1 MSQAQNNFF
10 LWGAWRGKGRITK
23 PFVTKKWPGT
33 FKKVVFGESCVV
45 GLTET
50 GKVVSWGKDSKT
62 GCLGLGEENGV
73 PVSNSDSPQEVPK
86 LKDVMD
92 IQMGLEHV
100 VVLTSGGEVYVWGSG
115 SKGQLGTG
123 RLDTLYA
130 PLKVEALTNEQIVQI
145 LVLRNSTFALS
156 SNGTVF
162 AWGDNQDNILGLED
176 GKLVEEWPTKLT
188 LLQETRVRK
197 LEVFDGKT
205 IIAHIRG
212 PDSET
217 NFGRYETVPEDGGQ
231 GETEEI
237 DIFKGIDEMREVMTK
252 TQEWWNHLLNIKHGE
267 PCELP
272 EDVDVQAMQMDS
284 KKPSPDD
291 SEVEVE
297 RLHRAERHLDA
308 LVHAARRELRELQ
321 KSHGSRKN
329 SRFILCMFIDEC
341 RLRREKVK
349 RTIAARRLKD
359 AKARCEKISA
369 YSVKDFSSKAEES
382 INRLTED
389 RKKLAEMR
397 DAVQAIVI
405 PSSDVLS
412 EQLQVTLLECLEC
425 KLQLLSTQLQLVK
438 ARNPDVFPQL
448 EHRDPNLMLPALEII
463 KARWDSLKH
472 FSLYALYMEESEKFE
487 QKQGIDDNT
496 HLAYLV
502 KASNAKIDAMLQ
514 IDKEPR
520 LSHDSQVPGL
530 CYDLLRENAELRKMA
545 NTYQLHVL
553 MLYNGR
559 DTDPSIGMTQADS
572 RENGQMSN
580 IPWPRAP
587 DMRGLGS
594 AEISMFVL
602 ARY

>member
-1 MSQAQNNFF
+1 MLKTRDPFLVFRSAHVPSAEQFF
-10 LWGAWRGKGRITK
+10 LVGRMERKREDNKAICHQEMARDIQ
-23 PFVTKKWPGT
+23 
-33 FKKVVFGESCVV
+33 KVVFGESCVV

-321 KSHGSRKN
+321 KATARGR
-329 SRFILCMFIDEC
+329 ILVSF
-341 RLRREKVK
+341 
-349 RTIAARRLKD
+349 
-359 AKARCEKISA
+359 SA
-369 YSVKDFSSKAEES
+369 CSSTNVA
-382 INRLTED
+382 
-389 RKKLAEMR
+389 
-397 DAVQAIVI
+397 
-405 PSSDVLS
+405 
-412 EQLQVTLLECLEC
+412 
-425 KLQLLSTQLQLVK
+425 
-438 ARNPDVFPQL
+438 
-448 EHRDPNLMLPALEII
+448 
-463 KARWDSLKH
+463 
-472 FSLYALYMEESEKFE
+472 
-487 QKQGIDDNT
+487 
-496 HLAYLV
+496 
-502 KASNAKIDAMLQ
+502 
-514 IDKEPR
+514 
-520 LSHDSQVPGL
+520 
-530 CYDLLRENAELRKMA
+530 
-545 NTYQLHVL
+545 
-553 MLYNGR
+553 
-559 DTDPSIGMTQADS
+559 
-572 RENGQMSN
+572 
-580 IPWPRAP
+580 
-587 DMRGLGS
+587 
-594 AEISMFVL
+594 
-602 ARY
+602 